1 MDTLKGISHRFDI
14 GLLHAVVGRSD
25 SSKTALLLL
34 DQCFTETA
42 SALRGP
48 VKSRSFRLYELLRGP
63 QGKRRSA
70 HSALERPGRMSIFS
84 AAVTQIMI
92 YVLFSIKK
100 IRVFEGG
107 TQNVEREVGRPAKC
121 VGSFEDGFGEI
132 TSPSKKLFQ

>member
-92 YVLFSIKK
+92 YVLFFYQENK
-100 IRVFEGG
+100 
-107 TQNVEREVGRPAKC
+107 
-121 VGSFEDGFGEI
+121 GF
-132 TSPSKKLFQ
+132 